1 MHMNNPLTTKIGTK
15 IMFFT
20 TLSLVLLALV
30 IAGTFSYITYKSE
43 QKQIADLEKTLMDNF
58 DLVLKSEVETAISM
72 LKLHADKIERG
83 EFTREEGMTRAA
95 DVLRYMRYGI
105 EGYFWADTKDG
116 VNVVLLGNAAVEG
129 KSRIESK
136 DAHGNE
142 FIRDILRNGINGGG
156 FSEYW
161 FPKKGQTE
169 PMPKRSYSLLF
180 EPFGWVIGTGNY
192 FDEIQTYVAS
202 ITEVRE
208 KELIQSIN
216 RIFMLALLTVV
227 IAIGVS
233 YWLGRKISKP
243 IEVLSHK
250 ATQISNGDLTVEIKN
265 NLKDEVGQLSN
276 SLAVMVEK
284 IGMIVQEISE
294 SASNVVVAS
303 GQMNNASQLIADGA
317 SEQAASTEEIS
328 TSVEEMVATIQQNS
342 HNASRTEQIANQSSE
357 SLAKLRDAFK
367 ETLDSMQQI
376 ASKSTIIKDISTQ
389 TNLLALNAAV
399 EAARAGEAGRGFSV
413 VASEVRKLSDNTQRA
428 AVDIDDLTKTSLQVA
443 EHAWELLGSLL
454 PQFQES
460 SELVKEISSASNE
473 QKTGANQINSAV
485 QQLVNVASQN
495 SASAEELAS
504 SAEEL
509 ASQAENLKE
518 AIGYFKV

>member
-1 MHMNNPLTTKIGTK
+1 MNNPLTTKIGIK

-20 TLSLVLLALV
+20 ALSLILLAIV
-30 IAGTFSYITYKSE
+30 IAGTSSYFTYQSE
-43 QKQIADLEKTLMDNF
+43 LKQIKDLEKTLMDNF
-58 DLVLKSEVETAISM
+58 DQVLKNEVETAVSV
-72 LKLHADKIERG
+72 LHLYAGKIESG
-83 EFTREEGMTRAA
+83 ELTREQGTKMAA
-95 DVLRYMRYGI
+95 DMLRQMSFGA
-105 EGYFWADTKDG
+105 EGYFWADTKEG
-116 VNVVLLGNAAVEG
+116 VNVVLPGNQGAEG

-136 DAHGNE
+136 DAYGNE
-142 FIRDILRNGINGGG
+142 FIHDILRNGINGGG

-169 PMPKRSYSLLF
+169 PLPKRSYSLLF

-192 FDEIQTYVAS
+192 FDEIQVH
-202 ITEVRE
+202 ITDVTKVRE
-208 KELIQSIN
+208 LEMVQQIT
-216 RIFMLALLTVV
+216 RILVLALLTVV
-227 IAIGVS
+227 VAIGMS

-243 IEVLSHK
+243 IEMLSQK
-250 ATQISNGDLTVEIKN
+250 ANMISNGDLTVDVKN
-265 NLKDEVGQLSN
+265 DLKDEIGQLSG
-276 SLAVMVEK
+276 SLAAMVEK
-284 IGMIVQEISE
+284 IGVIVSEIAE
-294 SASNVVVAS
+294 SASNVVTAS

-342 HNASRTEQIANQSSE
+342 HNAARSEQIAVQSSE

-367 ETLDSMQQI
+367 ETLDAMQQI
-376 ASKSTIIKDISTQ
+376 ASKSTIIKGISTQ

-413 VASEVRKLSDNTQRA
+413 VATEVRKLSDSTQRA
-428 AVDIDDLTKTSLQVA
+428 AVEIDGLTKTSLHVA

-454 PQFQES
+454 PLFQETS
-460 SELVKEISSASNE
+460 DLVKEIASASIE
-473 QKTGANQINSAV
+473 QKTGANQINSSV